1 MIKAGK
7 HLYDVAW
14 KNEERLEHPTT
25 YLWKFAYLSSNY
37 RTILSL
43 KPWNAIIGYQ
53 LHVLK
58 CKHPE
63 GLLH

>member
-43 KPWNAIIGYQ
+43 KP
-53 LHVLK
+53 
-58 CKHPE
+58 
-63 GLLH
+63 